1 MADSRCVCLPNR
13 NTMQLNEIARLC
25 GASHNLNEQ
34 LAATEP
40 AGLAIDSRA
49 VKAGDVFIALPG
61 ERVDGHQF
69 VKDVLDRGAA
79 VAIVNHQR
87 LYATNKLPLDLG
99 EYFGR
104 LIFVENTAAAIQQ
117 MAARVLSAWGRPV
130 VGITASAGKTT
141 MKDLTAQVMAAAGR
155 VHKSLG
161 NLNTSYGLPLT
172 VGRMITN
179 GAQPNDFD
187 LAVFE
192 MGMSSYGEIAR
203 LADLASP
210 LVGVVGNVG
219 TAHIEFFGTSERIA
233 RAKAELIDGLRPG
246 GTAVL
251 NADDPLVMKMA
262 ARRRDARV
270 IRFAI
275 DAAAEVTARDIRAL
289 DGLAGTAFK
298 LVTPTDEAE
307 VKLPLL
313 GRHNVLNALAAAAVG
328 VAFELRAVQIAQ
340 QLNAAAP
347 SEKRGEI
354 IRLNNGVTLIDD
366 SYNSNPP
373 ALVQAVKAMCEASGF
388 TRRIVVA
395 GEMLELGADGAA
407 MHKECGAQLAQL
419 GVDELL
425 GVRGLAASLVEG
437 AHEAGL
443 GDATFVETTDEAAA
457 LLLKHLRS
465 GDVVLV
471 KGSRGVRTEKIVE
484 QLRQAL
490 S

>member
-1 MADSRCVCLPNR
+1 
-13 NTMQLNEIARLC
+13 MQLSEIARLC

-34 LAATEP
+34 LAAAEP
-40 AGLAIDSRA
+40 TGFAIDSWA
-49 VKAGDVFIALPG
+49 AKEGEVFVALPG

-69 VKDVLDRGAA
+69 VKEVLDRGALA
-79 VAIVNHQR
+79 AIVNHQR
-87 LYATNKLPLDLG
+87 LYATTTLPLDLG
-99 EYFGR
+99 EYFSR
-104 LIFVENTAAAIQQ
+104 LLFVENTAAAMQQ

-130 VGITASAGKTT
+130 VGVTASAGKTT
-141 MKDLTAQVMAAAGR
+141 MKDLTAQVMTAAGR

-172 VGRMITN
+172 VGRMISG

-203 LADLASP
+203 LADLAAP
-210 LVGVVGNVG
+210 LVGIVGNVG

-251 NADDPLVMKMA
+251 NADDPLVMQMA
-262 ARRRDARV
+262 ARRRDLRV
-270 IRFAI
+270 IRFGI
-275 DAAAEVTARDIRAL
+275 DAPSEVSARDIRVL
-289 DGLAGTAFK
+289 DGLAGTSFM

-313 GRHNVLNALAAAAVG
+313 GRHNVMNALAAAAVG
-328 VAFELRAVQIAQ
+328 VAFELRAVQIAP

-354 IRLNNGVTLIDD
+354 IRLTNGGTIIDD

-373 ALVQAVKAMCEASGF
+373 ALVQAVKAMCAAPGF

-395 GEMLELGADGAA
+395 GEMLELGAGAAA
-407 MHKECGAQLAQL
+407 MHKACGAQLAQL
-419 GVDELL
+419 GVEELL
-425 GVRGLAASLVEG
+425 GVRGLAAALVEG

-443 GDATFVETTDEAAA
+443 GAATFVATTDEAAA
-457 LLLKHLRS
+457 LLIKHLRS

-471 KGSRGVRTEKIVE
+471 KGSRGVRKEKIVE
-484 QLRQAL
+484 QLKTL
-490 S
+490 

>member
-1 MADSRCVCLPNR
+1 MADSRCARLPDR
-13 NTMQLNEIARLC
+13 DTMQLNEIARRC
-25 GASHNLNEQ
+25 GASHNLTTQ
-34 LAATEP
+34 LAGTEP
-40 AGLAIDSRA
+40 AGFAIDSRA
-49 VKAGDVFIALPG
+49 VKEGEVFIALPG

-69 VKDVLDRGAA
+69 VKEVLDRGALA
-79 VAIVNHQR
+79 AIVNHQQ
-87 LYATNKLPLDLG
+87 LYASQTMPLDLG
-99 EYFGR
+99 EYFPR
-104 LIFVENTAAAIQQ
+104 LIFVENVAAAIQQ
-117 MAARVLSAWGRPV
+117 MAARVLAAWGRPV

-161 NLNTSYGLPLT
+161 NLNTSFGLPLT
-172 VGRMITN
+172 VGRMISG
-179 GAQPNDFD
+179 GAHPNDFD

-192 MGMSSYGEIAR
+192 MGMSSFGEIAR
-203 LADLASP
+203 LADIASP
-210 LVGVVGNVG
+210 LVGVVGNAG

-251 NADDPLVMKMA
+251 NADDPLVMQMP
-262 ARRRDARV
+262 ARRRDLRV
-270 IRFAI
+270 IRFGI
-275 DAAAEVTARDIRAL
+275 DAEAEVKARDIRAL
-289 DGLAGTAFK
+289 DQLAGTAFT

-313 GRHNVLNALAAAAVG
+313 GRHNVLNALAAAGVG
-328 VAFELRAVQIAQ
+328 VAFELRAAQIAQ

-354 IRLNNGVTLIDD
+354 IRLANGVTIIDD

-373 ALVQAVKAMCEASGF
+373 ALLQAVKAMCEAPGF

-395 GEMLELGADGAA
+395 GEMLELGAEGAA
-407 MHKECGAQLAQL
+407 MHKACGAQLAQL
-419 GVDELL
+419 GIDELI

-437 AHEAGL
+437 AQAAGL

-484 QLRQAL
+484 RLKAV
-490 S
+490 

>member
-1 MADSRCVCLPNR
+1 MTLS
-13 NTMQLNEIARLC
+13 EIARLC
-25 GASHNLNEQ
+25 GASHNLTTE
-34 LAATEP
+34 LADTEP
-40 AGLAIDSRA
+40 QGFVIDSRA
-49 VKAGDVFIALPG
+49 VKEGDVFIALPG
-61 ERVDGHQF
+61 ERVDGHQY
-69 VKDVLDRGAA
+69 VKEVLDKGAA

-87 LYATNKLPLDLG
+87 LYATQTLPLDLG
-99 EYFGR
+99 EYFPR
-104 LIFVENTAAAIQQ
+104 LLFVENTAAAIQQ

-130 VGITASAGKTT
+130 VGITGSAGKTT

-172 VGRMITN
+172 VGRMISG

-187 LAVFE
+187 LAVLE
-192 MGMSSYGEIAR
+192 MGMSSFGEIAR

-219 TAHIEFFGTSERIA
+219 TAHIEFFGSSARIA
-233 RAKAELIDGLRPG
+233 RAKAELVDGLRPG

-251 NADDPLVMKMA
+251 NADDPLVMAMPQ
-262 ARRRDARV
+262 RRRDLRV
-270 IRFAI
+270 IRFGL
-275 DAAAEVTARDIRAL
+275 DAEAEVTARDIQVL
-289 DGLAGTAFK
+289 DGLAGTQFT

-313 GRHNVLNALAAAAVG
+313 GRHNLANALAAAGVG

-347 SEKRGEI
+347 SPMRGEI
-354 IRLNNGVTLIDD
+354 IKLSNGATLIDD

-373 ALVQAVKAMCEASGF
+373 ALVQAVKAMCEAPGF

-395 GEMLELGADGAA
+395 GEMLELGADAAA
-407 MHKECGAQLAQL
+407 MHKACGAQIAQL
-419 GVDELL
+419 GVQEFL
-425 GVRGLAASLVEG
+425 GVRGLAASLIEG

-443 GDATFVETTDEAAA
+443 SEAAFVETTDEAVA
-457 LLLKHLRS
+457 LLIKHLRS

-471 KGSRGVRTEKIVE
+471 KGSRGVRTDKIVE
-484 QLRQAL
+484 QLKRL
-490 S
+490 